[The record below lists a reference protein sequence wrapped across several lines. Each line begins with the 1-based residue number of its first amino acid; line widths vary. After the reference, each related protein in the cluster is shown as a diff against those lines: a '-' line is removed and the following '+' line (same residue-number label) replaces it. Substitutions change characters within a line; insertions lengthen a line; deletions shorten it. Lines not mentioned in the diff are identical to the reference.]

1 MTALQAAGSAMLQA
15 GPSDMLSSGPSM
27 AKPLGVRSLR
37 NNLLK
42 PGSRAAVTIN
52 LQMIEE
58 QLRKHLEP
66 EVPRSSEEREM
77 PRFKHLF
84 ESGSLFP
91 PILFIVALELG
102 PCEVLNGQKLQF
114 DAEVLTLRDNLA
126 AAYKPILPK
135 IQMMMSRELTSL
147 PKKMVQNFSDAW
159 IQWEGAWLRNRE
171 VHAVEALQP
180 LAKAILALEPLLLS
194 AEKERLL
201 AWPRVQHQKAV
212 TLRCLEGFVHTL
224 AELAG
229 SVLPSLARELDHDP
243 RLLLLM
249 DHVMT
254 LRGEAGSVK
263 SCLSGVSA
271 TPDVGF
277 DIYHQPANSVNK
289 VAEPTIPPPQGPG
302 NLYNFG
308 PSPTAS
314 KGMTLDD
321 YAFKLLG
328 LSSRMD
334 TAGTKAAMA
343 AKTGVTEF
351 ASRSAS
357 APAGHE
363 GSVVERRV
371 GWHAS
376 EMLAAFEDV
385 KDMLLSLKSTLDF
398 IDPSLDNDKKF
409 VACLHRLERAFR
421 RSKRLFLEPDNL
433 A

>member
-1 MTALQAAGSAMLQA
+1 MV
-15 GPSDMLSSGPSM
+15 
-27 AKPLGVRSLR
+27 KPLGVRSLR

-42 PGSRAAVTIN
+42 PGSRAAVTVN

-58 QLRKHLEP
+58 QLRKHMEP
-66 EVPRSSEEREM
+66 ELPRSSEERQM

-84 ESGSLFP
+84 DSGALFP
-91 PILFIVALELG
+91 PVLFIVALELG
-102 PCEVLNGQKLQF
+102 PCEVLNGQKLQY
-114 DAEVLTLRDNLA
+114 DADVLTLRDALA

-135 IQMMMSRELTSL
+135 IQMMMSREISTL
-147 PKKMVQNFSDAW
+147 PKRMVQNFSDAW
-159 IQWEGAWLRNRE
+159 VQWEGAWLRNRE

-254 LRGEAGSVK
+254 LRGEQAASVK

-277 DIYHQPANSVNK
+277 DIYHQPANSTK
-289 VAEPTIPPPQGPG
+289 LAEPSIPPPQGPG

-314 KGMTLDD
+314 KGLTLDD

-334 TAGTKAAMA
+334 TAGTKSAIASKA
-343 AKTGVTEF
+343 GVTEF
-351 ASRSAS
+351 GARSAT
-357 APAGHE
+357 APAAHDSSSKD
-363 GSVVERRV
+363 SVVERRV
-371 GWHAS
+371 GWHAT

-398 IDPSLDNDKKF
+398 IDPALDDDKKF